1 MFKVKRLRS
10 DEIIQVL
17 NATCDEYGKT
27 WFLIWEND
35 GWRWRP
41 ANDFCPP
48 NYKPKKKL
56 IIAGSRDFSDFKL
69 VRFVLDKE
77 VNEIAEVV
85 CGEAKGADT
94 LGKTWAQYHNIPI
107 KSFPAD
113 WQTYGSAAGYIRN
126 HEMGDYAD
134 ELIISTLKK
143 SYDCN
148 IFMKFDLSN
157 FKKIKSENHH
167 EFVIN
172 YYKRDKNA

>member
-1 MFKVKRLRS
+1 MFKVKRIRS
-10 DEIIQVL
+10 NEIIQVL

-27 WFLIWEND
+27 WFLIWENG

-56 IIAGSRDFSDFKL
+56 IIAGSRDFNDFKL
-69 VRFVLDKE
+69 VRFILDKE

-94 LGKTWAQYHNIPI
+94 LGKTWAQYHNIPV

-113 WQTYGSAAGYIRN
+113 WQTHGSAAGYIRN

-134 ELIISTLKK
+134 ELIAFWDGSSPGTKEMIE
-143 SYDCN
+143 Y
-148 IFMKFDLSN
+148 ME
-157 FKKIKSENHH
+157 KINKPVRIVKYLELPK
-167 EFVIN
+167 I
-172 YYKRDKNA
+172 